1 MSTTGAETLDA
12 VRGLRDCWT
21 RLTRAGPTARRVP
34 LRPLLYTLGLAL
46 EQTLTELGRREP
58 DWSDFTAW
66 IVAVAGEPDPAAVA
80 RYNAWYDGLPLPV
93 AERARQAALLAA
105 GPVFSDG
112 EMRAWHRDGVIVL
125 HRAID
130 RDAAAAIADHL
141 YVLQRASADDPA
153 SWYHRGGNGIMVQ
166 SFQHATMAVP
176 RRSARIHR
184 AFAQLYGHADL
195 LVSTDRLSFNPPVTK
210 IYAFPGPELHWDT
223 SLTLPIPFETQ
234 GILYLTDTA
243 ADQGA
248 LRVVKGFHHR
258 LANGWLDTLDGRD
271 PRGVDLSAHAT
282 PIAAAAGD
290 LVIWRQD
297 LPHGASPNTAT
308 RPRLAQ
314 YLTMAP
320 MRWPDDRPWR

>member
-1 MSTTGAETLDA
+1 MTPEGRATLDA
-12 VRGLRDCWT
+12 VRGLRDCWLQ
-21 RLTRAGPTARRVP
+21 LTRAGPTERPVP
-34 LRPLLYTLGLAL
+34 LRPLLDTLGLGL
-46 EQTLTELGRREP
+46 EQTVTELGRYAP
-58 DWSDFTAW
+58 SWDSFTGW
-66 IVAVAGEPDPAAVA
+66 ILAVAGQPDLDAVA
-80 RYNAWYDGLPLPV
+80 RYNAWYDGLPPPA
-93 AERARQAALLAA
+93 AERSRQAAVLAA
-105 GPVFSDG
+105 GPVFSAA
-112 EMRAWHRDGVIVL
+112 EMGAWRRDGVVVL
-125 HRAID
+125 RRAIA
-130 RDAAAAIADHL
+130 REAAAAIADHL
-141 YVLQRASADDPA
+141 YRLQGASADDPS
-153 SWYHRGGNGIMVQ
+153 SWYRRGDNGIMVQ
-166 SFQHATMAVP
+166 NFQHPTMDVP
-176 RRSARIHR
+176 RRSLRLHR
-184 AFAQLYGHADL
+184 GFAQLYGHADL

-210 IYAFPGPELHWDT
+210 TFAFPGPELHWDT

-297 LPHGASPNTAT
+297 LPHGASANTAR
-308 RPRLAQ
+308 RPRMAQ
-314 YLTMAP
+314 YVAMAP